1 MAPRRI
7 GFERGSAVPSS
18 RRDATSIPAPLL
30 EADMAVAG
38 NLELPDVLDLIVRS
52 ACELTGVR

>member
-1 MAPRRI
+1 M
-7 GFERGSAVPSS
+7 PSS